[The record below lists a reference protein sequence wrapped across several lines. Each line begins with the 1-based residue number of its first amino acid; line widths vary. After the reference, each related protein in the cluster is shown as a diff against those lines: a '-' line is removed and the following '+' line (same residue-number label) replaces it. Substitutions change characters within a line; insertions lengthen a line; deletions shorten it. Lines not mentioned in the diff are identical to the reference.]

1 MNDIYT
7 KKSIGLIHKIYFIQ
21 LKNRKNYTASTKT
34 KSEVSG
40 GGRKPWR
47 QKGTGQA
54 RAGSSRSPLWVGGGV
69 SFGPQPHIV
78 SKKANKKEK
87 RLATY
92 LAFKLKKNFM
102 RLVDEKSLFFEKPS
116 TKKLANF
123 LKEFH
128 FPKDKHILLLLS
140 DKSKMLVLS
149 SLNIPHVSVS
159 EVKNLGL
166 AQLLKAD
173 FILIS
178 KTALNIIEK
187 NHGIFDK

>member
-92 LAFKLKKNFM
+92 LAFKLKRNFTY
-102 RLVDEKSLFFEKPS
+102 LIDEKNLFFEKPS
-116 TKKLANF
+116 TKKLSNF
-123 LKEFH
+123 LKEFN
-128 FPKDKHILLLLS
+128 FPKNKNILLLLS
-140 DKSKMLVLS
+140 EKSRMLILS
-149 SLNIPHVSVS
+149 SSNLPNVFVS
-159 EVKNLGL
+159 EAKNIGL
-166 AQLLKAD
+166 TQILKAD

-178 KTALNIIEK
+178 KTASTIIEK
-187 NHGIFDK
+187 NYGIFDK

>member
-21 LKNRKNYTASTKT
+21 LKNKKNYTASTKT

-87 RLATY
+87 RLAIY
-92 LAFKLKKNFM
+92 LAFKLKKNFT

-128 FPKDKHILLLLS
+128 FPKDKNILLLLS

-159 EVKNLGL
+159 EIKNLGL

-178 KTALNIIEK
+178 RTALNIIEE
-187 NHGIFDK
+187 NHGILDK

>member
-159 EVKNLGL
+159 EIKNLGL

-178 KTALNIIEK
+178 KTALNIIEE
-187 NHGIFDK
+187 NHGILDK